1 MKPLQIEGSPDEE
14 DLVWVQNALISG
26 GLPVDRVIRNGWCHY
41 DVESKHNWVARE
53 WFDPHMFI
61 NDGRVIKSHHPDI
74 MVLDKHF
81 KLVLIIEIDGS
92 AHDDRPG
99 RRRTYKRDKDYEEMG
114 IERFIKINKGEEKD
128 WRSAVIDHILELEET
143 TDIFDV

>member
-1 MKPLQIEGSPDEE
+1 M
-14 DLVWVQNALISG
+14 WVQNTLRKMDISQ
-26 GLPVDRVIRNGWCHY
+26 DRIIRNGWCHH

-53 WFDPHMFI
+53 WFDPRMFI
-61 NDGRVIKSHHPDI
+61 NGRVIKSHHPDI

-114 IERFIKINKGEEKD
+114 IERFVKINKGEESD
-128 WRSAVIDHILELEET
+128 WHQALIDSLLELEET

>member
-1 MKPLQIEGSPDEE
+1 M
-14 DLVWVQNALISG
+14 WVQNTLRKMDISQ
-26 GLPVDRVIRNGWCHY
+26 DRVIRNGWCHY

-99 RRRTYKRDKDYEEMG
+99 RRKTYKRDKDYEEMG
-114 IERFIKINKGEEKD
+114 IERFIKINKGEESD
-128 WRSAVIDHILELEET
+128 WHQALIDSLLELEQT